1 MVGPSLCV
9 RVWLM
14 VIALSFSPICFASF
28 VRMIC
33 KKQPLSVA
41 QLPNEQHLCK
51 INSTQH
57 TNAIFF
63 SSFSAIM
70 IKSFK
75 YHFHKQGAHVSGSA
89 CVCVLVARVKVSR
102 FAMRFIYF
110 ASTLLEFKFTH
121 TDILRY
127 MHYSNLAKEYDSFWL
142 YRCWQKA
149 LHGSPLSDW
158 QCKYKI
164 QNAYGYACPQ
174 PLRLNTLE
182 LWQNLC
188 FWTVQSK
195 SRFVHKRAT
204 LALIHAGTGTG
215 TGNATFM
222 HMITSKTISKW

>member
-63 SSFSAIM
+63 SPFSAIM

-89 CVCVLVARVKVSR
+89 CVCTCGARKSFSVCHVVYLFR
-102 FAMRFIYF
+102 IY
-110 ASTLLEFKFTH
+110 AAGIQIH
-121 TDILRY
+121 TQTYFDI
-127 MHYSNLAKEYDSFWL
+127 
-142 YRCWQKA
+142 C
-149 LHGSPLSDW
+149 
-158 QCKYKI
+158 
-164 QNAYGYACPQ
+164 
-174 PLRLNTLE
+174 
-182 LWQNLC
+182 
-188 FWTVQSK
+188 
-195 SRFVHKRAT
+195 
-204 LALIHAGTGTG
+204 
-215 TGNATFM
+215 
-222 HMITSKTISKW
+222 ITAI